1 MDPITATI
9 LTTAAATITAATI
22 NNFMQSYSGEQ
33 VWECWPDEALREYEL
48 IQGERKNDKFP
59 QGKEEVIKLLG
70 YCYKNRKK
78 YYVKANKTFPKWTWY
93 YSLTK

>member
-1 MDPITATI
+1 MDPITTTI

-22 NNFMQSYSGEQ
+22 KNFMQSYSGEQ

-78 YYVKANKTFPKWTWY
+78 YYVKANKTFPNWTWY